1 MGRILVI
8 EFNEKDAPVY
18 DEIMRAL
25 KRHPAFGR
33 LRISNDSMSN
43 AALEVPGLEICL
55 ERRRVFRNQ
64 REIKLTTKEYD
75 LLCLL
80 AANQGIVLTYKQ
92 IYQKVWDEEGLGTE
106 NDVVGCHICRLR
118 KKLCGTPPDSLFTI
132 RCIREVGYCLEV
144 DESKTPS
151 EYSHRIAAV

>member
-8 EFNEKDAPVY
+8 EFDEKDAPVY

-25 KRHPAFGR
+25 KRHPAFDR
-33 LRISNDSMSN
+33 LRVSSVSISD
-43 AALEVPGLEICL
+43 AVLELPGLEIRPD
-55 ERRRVFRNQ
+55 RRKVFRDW
-64 REIKLTTKEYD
+64 REIDLTTKEYD

-80 AANQGIVLTYKQ
+80 AANKGVVLTYEQ
-92 IYQKVWDEEGLGTE
+92 IYQKVWGEEGLGTE
-106 NDVVGCHICRLR
+106 RDVVGCHIRRLR
-118 KKLCGTPPDSLFTI
+118 KKLCVASPNSLFTI

-144 DESKTPS
+144 NESKTPS